1 MRKLLLTVGLS
12 MLLSIPVFASG
23 IQDNYCENALGAIV
37 FDYKDV
43 RDLLEITDAGESK
56 SAEAFRTIKSTLREK
71 FELDIDNDLRNV
83 GCFVVPDVQGLGFVG
98 FATGKYNSETK
109 VQLLCEA
116 FKSALKKELKTEKVP
131 FAGSSLNSLTTD
143 GFRIVFKDA
152 ETLFFGSEETIQKV
166 LKGEIKFGKAPE
178 YIEEIFANSSSF
190 IQLSGNLLA
199 LLSSVPNMPAEVA
212 RLASNCK
219 SFHAYKKGESIVI
232 GLNYSEKSMAE
243 NSESALV
250 KFKSDVIQQSK
261 NICNQAKEELKN
273 VTVKDFFVK
282 ANTYYVASK
291 QIDNLEAFS
300 ITRENST
307 LMISL
312 PYNPVMMTAGGIGVI
327 TAMAIPNF
335 VKARES
341 SREKACFSNQRV
353 LLGAVEMYN
362 LDNPVMME
370 TLDVDQLI
378 KKRYLFKAPVLPT
391 PECAYRSEG
400 DLTKDGK
407 IVCPKHGAYVDR

>member
-1 MRKLLLTVGLS
+1 MFGLQRSVMRKLLLTVGLS

-166 LKGEIKFGKAPE
+166 LKGEIKFGKAPD

-282 ANTYYVASK
+282 ANTYYVAS
-291 QIDNLEAFS
+291 
-300 ITRENST
+300 
-307 LMISL
+307 
-312 PYNPVMMTAGGIGVI
+312 
-327 TAMAIPNF
+327 
-335 VKARES
+335 
-341 SREKACFSNQRV
+341 
-353 LLGAVEMYN
+353 
-362 LDNPVMME
+362 
-370 TLDVDQLI
+370 
-378 KKRYLFKAPVLPT
+378 
-391 PECAYRSEG
+391 
-400 DLTKDGK
+400 
-407 IVCPKHGAYVDR
+407 